1 MKILITEL
9 QLDYIVDN
17 GEPVNANEDDIPEML
32 FHATFESNLDNM
44 WEFGIGSKRS
54 EQRQMSGGHYL
65 KFYNSDGVFLS
76 SDIDDAIEYVAQDER
91 RGNDRLVVIHIPKSA
106 LDLSKLYYDTNNGSM
121 MNFDDD
127 VEMDPSELTF
137 YYKGVIDP
145 KKTSISFS

>member
-17 GEPVNANEDDIPEML
+17 GEPVNVNEDDVPEML
-32 FHATFESNLDNM
+32 FHSTFEPNLDNM

-76 SDIDDAIEYVAQDER
+76 SDIDDSIEYVAQDER
-91 RGNDRLVVIHIPKSA
+91 RGN
-106 LDLSKLYYDTNNGSM
+106 GSVATY
-121 MNFDDD
+121 F
-127 VEMDPSELTF
+127 LL
-137 YYKGVIDP
+137 
-145 KKTSISFS
+145 